1 MSDFHDALPSL
12 LHPGGVY
19 SFFNG
24 MCPFNLFFHG
34 VKTQEHTLV
43 YSTHFVRADASIQI
57 VYKLQL

>member
-1 MSDFHDALPSL
+1 MSDFHDALPSM

-34 VKTQEHTLV
+34 VHALTGQLYTLLLL
-43 YSTHFVRADASIQI
+43 SP
-57 VYKLQL
+57 